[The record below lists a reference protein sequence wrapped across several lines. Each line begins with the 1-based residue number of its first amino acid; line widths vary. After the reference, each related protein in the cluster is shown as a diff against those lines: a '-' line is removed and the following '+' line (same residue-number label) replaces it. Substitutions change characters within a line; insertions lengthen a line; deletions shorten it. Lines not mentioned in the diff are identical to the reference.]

1 MLYLMVPIATSQRL
15 CAIHSTCRYM
25 ASYASS
31 SETLL
36 VQNNAMPDLVNDSED
51 DSDDSE
57 ADNTARQRYLF
68 ATNVTCASHVVME
81 YQHRG
86 HHHAHVVVTDMGT
99 MTIATG

>member
-1 MLYLMVPIATSQRL
+1 
-15 CAIHSTCRYM
+15 M
-25 ASYASS
+25 ASYARF

-36 VQNNAMPDLVNDSED
+36 VQNNAMPDLVSDSED

-57 ADNTARQRYLF
+57 ADNNARQQYPF
-68 ATNVTCASHVVME
+68 ATNVTCGRHEVME

-86 HHHAHVVVTDMGT
+86 HHHAHVVVSDMGT